1 MKDIRAKLTL
11 PDAPNDEVLK
21 NKDGKHNPILS
32 PLKKFHGIIWPYSP
46 TVNISHQ
53 AEYGEYDITHT
64 NYPIHYYTRSR
75 PPAIMCSGQL
85 TAQTAAEANYM
96 VAVLHFLRIV
106 TKMHFGMND
115 PKRGTPP
122 PVLKFSA
129 YGDLMFSMVPVLVR
143 SFTYDLPGDVDYV
156 DVETNSANAGFDSD
170 FSSKVPSMLTLSI
183 DMVIQQTASK
193 LRTEFTMNDFK
204 SGKLVKGGYV

>member
-1 MKDIRAKLTL
+1 
-11 PDAPNDEVLK
+11 
-21 NKDGKHNPILS
+21 
-32 PLKKFHGIIWPYSP
+32 
-46 TVNISHQ
+46 
-53 AEYGEYDITHT
+53 
-64 NYPIHYYTRSR
+64 
-75 PPAIMCSGQL
+75 MCSGQL

-156 DVETNSANAGFDSD
+156 DVDTEGEDSDGFDAA

>member
-11 PDAPNDEVLK
+11 PNDDVLK
-21 NKDGKHNPILS
+21 DKDGKYNPILL

-96 VAVLHFLRIV
+96 IAVLHFLRIV

>member
-1 MKDIRAKLTL
+1 MKDIRAKLTV
-11 PDAPNDEVLK
+11 PDPENNDILK
-21 NKDGKHNPILS
+21 VDGKSNDLLL
-32 PLKKFHGIIWPYSP
+32 PLKKFKGIIWPYTP
-46 TVNISHQ
+46 TINISHQ
-53 AEYGEYDITHT
+53 AEYGAYDITHT
-64 NYPIHYYTRSR
+64 NYPIQYYSRST

-96 VAVLHFLRIV
+96 IACLHFLRIV

-129 YGDLMFSMVPVLVR
+129 YGDLMFSMVPVVVR

-156 DVETNSANAGFDSD
+156 DVETNADNAGFTQD
-170 FSSKVPSMLTLSI
+170 FQSKVPTLLTLSV
-183 DMVIQQTASK
+183 DMAIQQTASK
-193 LRTEFTMNDFK
+193 LRTEFTMKDFK

>member
-1 MKDIRAKLTL
+1 MKDIRAKLTV
-11 PDAPNDEVLK
+11 PENSDVLK
-21 NKDGKHNPILS
+21 VDGKWNNLLL
-32 PLKKFHGIIWPYSP
+32 PLKKFKGIIWPYSP
-46 TVNISHQ
+46 TINLAHQ
-53 AEYGEYDITHT
+53 AEYGTYDITHT
-64 NYPIHYYTRSR
+64 NYPIQYYSRST

-96 VAVLHFLRIV
+96 IACLHFLRIV

-129 YGDLMFSMVPVLVR
+129 YGDLMFSMVPVVVR

-156 DVETNSANAGFDSD
+156 DVETNADNAGFTQD
-170 FSSKVPSMLTLSI
+170 FQSKVPTLLTLSV
-183 DMVIQQTASK
+183 DMAIQQTASK
-193 LRTEFTMNDFK
+193 LRTEFTMKDFK

>member
-1 MKDIRAKLTL
+1 MKDIRAKLSV
-11 PDAPNDEVLK
+11 PQNSDVLK
-21 NKDGKHNPILS
+21 VDGEWNNILL
-32 PLKKFHGIIWPYSP
+32 PLKKFNGIIWPYSP
-46 TVNISHQ
+46 TINIAHQ
-53 AEYGEYDITHT
+53 ADYGEYDITHT
-64 NYPIHYYTRSR
+64 NYPIHYYTRSS

-96 VAVLHFLRIV
+96 IAVLHFLRIV

-156 DVETNSANAGFDSD
+156 DVETSSANAGFDDD